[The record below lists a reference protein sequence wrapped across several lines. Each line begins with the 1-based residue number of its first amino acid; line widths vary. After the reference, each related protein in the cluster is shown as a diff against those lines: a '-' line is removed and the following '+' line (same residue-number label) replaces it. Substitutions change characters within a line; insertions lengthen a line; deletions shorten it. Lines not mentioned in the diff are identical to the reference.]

1 MEGEP
6 LESPWALLAEIID
19 VMLAENPPDLDSTG
33 LGVIKALE
41 AVPEGLL
48 AVGEDQLVFSQIV
61 RLLGALP
68 CHEAVEVV
76 RHFVS
81 RNKKLSQTDVA
92 QEVEFK
98 LSARQDGHLCCTH
111 LRQLIT
117 NTRRVPSQPSHPPPV
132 PKPPSHPPP
141 KVAKP
146 PSQPP
151 APKLLPAR
159 ARGSGTTK
167 RSTQVQLV
175 PARKAKQDTVPKQ
188 MRPPWRTASMTTA
201 AVDERQQQQ
210 GVGHQVQAQG
220 QERGRRPQEPAA
232 RGPQRARSPQASSSQ
247 RKMPQ
252 QPNHPPPS
260 VPRRPAS
267 PPPNLRLPPYKRL
280 RRT

>member
-117 NTRRVPSQPSHPPPV
+117 NTRRVPSQPSHPASPEAAQPSPPEGREATQ
-132 PKPPSHPPP
+132 PTSSTQ
-141 KVAKP
+141 AAA
-146 PSQPP
+146 SQGQGKRDYQ
-151 APKLLPAR
+151 AVH
-159 ARGSGTTK
+159 SGT
-167 RSTQVQLV
+167 
-175 PARKAKQDTVPKQ
+175 AG
-188 MRPPWRTASMTTA
+188 AS
-201 AVDERQQQQ
+201 
-210 GVGHQVQAQG
+210 AQG
-220 QERGRRPQEPAA
+220 
-232 RGPQRARSPQASSSQ
+232 
-247 RKMPQ
+247 
-252 QPNHPPPS
+252 
-260 VPRRPAS
+260 
-267 PPPNLRLPPYKRL
+267 
-280 RRT
+280 